1 MKQIIAVICVFLT
14 LSASGCAGLPIPG
27 TTLPQPPPSSIVSS
41 PTPSVAV
48 STPSAVPSAPEDPN
62 PPDDASADTVPTL
75 MSPPSGPERIEGIA
89 QGAPAPFEGV
99 LLNADAAAWLEAEPD
114 AVQQR
119 CQLFVTRR
127 VGEIRA
133 RLTADTDR
141 LQLRID
147 TLAQVHT
154 IELGARDAQIQTLL
168 QTNEELRNRGGQWW
182 EQVLW
187 VGGALILGIAAGI
200 IVGLIVR

>member
-1 MKQIIAVICVFLT
+1 MKQLVAVFCIFLT
-14 LSASGCAGLPIPG
+14 LTAGCGGLQLPGSTTPHLDTQVEPEAPAS
-27 TTLPQPPPSSIVSS
+27 TEQPPVVAGDPS
-41 PTPSVAV
+41 
-48 STPSAVPSAPEDPN
+48 
-62 PPDDASADTVPTL
+62 PPDDPALDTAPTL
-75 MSPPSGPERIEGIA
+75 MSPPSGSERIEGIA
-89 QGAPAPFEGV
+89 QGTPAPFEGV
-99 LLNADAAAWLEAEPD
+99 ILNADAAAWLEAEPD

-147 TLAQVHT
+147 TLTQVHA
-154 IELGARDAQIQTLL
+154 IELRARDQQIQTLL

-182 EQVLW
+182 EQALW
-187 VGGALILGIAAGI
+187 IGGALILGVAIGI
-200 IVGLIVR
+200 IVAVVAN